1 MPPETQ
7 THQPEPTSF
16 VAMLERLD
24 ELARTL
30 RTGELEDRMSR
41 LPDTVA
47 EAHRLKRRLVGHAVE
62 VREAIAC
69 LRGCARPASPG

>member
-1 MPPETQ
+1 MTTE
-7 THQPEPTSF
+7 THQTDSPSF
-16 VAMLERLD
+16 GQMLERLD

-30 RTGELEDRMSR
+30 RTGDLDERLSQ

-47 EAHRLKRRLVGHAVE
+47 EAHRLKRRLVDHAVE

-69 LRGCARPASPG
+69 LRGNARPASSG

>member
-1 MPPETQ
+1 MTPETHQ
-7 THQPEPTSF
+7 TDPASF
-16 VAMLERLD
+16 GQMLERLD

-30 RTGELEDRMSR
+30 RTGDLDERLSR

-47 EAHRLKRRLVGHAVE
+47 EAHRLKRKLVDHAVE

-69 LRGCARPASPG
+69 LRGNARPASSG

>member
-1 MPPETQ
+1 MTPETHQ
-7 THQPEPTSF
+7 TDPASF
-16 VAMLERLD
+16 VQMLERLD

-30 RTGELEDRMSR
+30 RTGDLDERLSR

-47 EAHRLKRRLVGHAVE
+47 EAHRLKRKLVDHAVE

-69 LRGCARPASPG
+69 LRGNARPASSG

>member
-1 MPPETQ
+1 MTPETHQ
-7 THQPEPTSF
+7 TDPASF
-16 VAMLERLD
+16 GQMLERLD

-30 RTGELEDRMSR
+30 RTGDLDERLSR

-47 EAHRLKRRLVGHAVE
+47 EAHRLKRKLVDHAVE

-69 LRGCARPASPG
+69 LRGNARSA

>member
-1 MPPETQ
+1 MTPETHQ
-7 THQPEPTSF
+7 TDPASF
-16 VAMLERLD
+16 GQMLERLD

-30 RTGELEDRMSR
+30 RTGDLDERLSR

-47 EAHRLKRRLVGHAVE
+47 EAHRLKRKLVDHAVE

-69 LRGCARPASPG
+69 LRGTARPASSG

>member
-1 MPPETQ
+1 MNPQ
-7 THQPEPTSF
+7 THQTDPASF
-16 VAMLERLD
+16 GQMLERLD

-30 RTGELEDRMSR
+30 RTGDLDERLSR

-47 EAHRLKRRLVGHAVE
+47 EAHRLKRKLVDHAVE

-69 LRGCARPASPG
+69 LRGNARPASSG

>member
-1 MPPETQ
+1 MTPQTQ
-7 THQPEPTSF
+7 THQPGPASF

-24 ELARTL
+24 ELARGL
-30 RTGELEDRMSR
+30 RTGELEDRLAR

-47 EAHRLKRRLVGHAVE
+47 EAHRLKRKLVDHAVE

-69 LRGCARPASPG
+69 LRGGARPASAS

>member
-1 MPPETQ
+1 MNPQ
-7 THQPEPTSF
+7 THQTDPASF
-16 VAMLERLD
+16 GQMLERLD

-30 RTGELEDRMSR
+30 RTGDLDERLSR

-47 EAHRLKRRLVGHAVE
+47 EAHRLKRKLVNHAVE

-69 LRGCARPASPG
+69 LRGNARPASSG

>member
-1 MPPETQ
+1 MTTE
-7 THQPEPTSF
+7 THQTDSPSF
-16 VAMLERLD
+16 GQMLERLD

-30 RTGELEDRMSR
+30 RTGDLDERLSR

-47 EAHRLKRRLVGHAVE
+47 EAHRLKRKLVDHAVE

-69 LRGCARPASPG
+69 LRGNARPASSG